1 MIIWFELGIFLLAFV
16 FAAWQFHDLKK
27 ARAERIARE
36 KAQPPRLSPSATEAG
51 LPSGQDAERQPGDAP
66 AGRQ

>member
-36 KAQPPRLSPSATEAG
+36 KAQPPQVSPSAPAPEADRQADDQ
-51 LPSGQDAERQPGDAP
+51 PSVRQ
-66 AGRQ
+66 

>member
-1 MIIWFELGIFLLAFV
+1 MIIFFELGIFLLAFV

-36 KAQPPRLSPSATEAG
+36 KAQPPRLSPSDDEAD
-51 LPSGQDAERQPGDAP
+51 PASRRDTAPQAVDRPADRQ
-66 AGRQ
+66 